1 MPCHAE
7 IAGKS
12 QVRPKRQLHFKRR
25 LRVWNTSPSEPLHL
39 REVKRTGRG
48 QGEIPTL
55 LNIIDDNKSNN

>member
-12 QVRPKRQLHFKRR
+12 SEFGTPVHLNHF
-25 LRVWNTSPSEPLHL
+25 TSGKEK

-55 LNIIDDNKSNN
+55 LNIIDDNKNSNNNNSNI